1 MHIKMTDRAGNTS
14 EDELIFSIDKTK
26 PEIKIAFDNET
37 PDAENTTMFKENR
50 VATITVTERNF
61 EAADFKADITNT
73 DGVIPELSAWQTTE
87 NTENPDQSV
96 STATI
101 TFAEDG
107 DYTLS
112 VSGKDKAA
120 NQAET
125 VKADDFTIDK
135 TRPVITVTYDNN
147 NAVNGNYY
155 AAARTA
161 TIQIE
166 EHNFSEN
173 RVRITGTATDNGAGI
188 SFPQSGGFTGNGD
201 VHTATI
207 TCGTD
212 GLYNFNVEYTDMA
225 GNIADHL
232 CRLFRPRSLTIIHR
246 VIIYLRMP
254 DGSYNTK
261 LYTLLS
267 SRQSG
272 KESTLMIVIERTAQS
287 ITHFVRE
294 SSNTRHLISIGF
306 HCQRIF
312 RHLWSRCRPSFTI
325 YKYSRIYRRCRLT
338 DFVHCLDVMNT
349 HQVKTESVNVIF
361 INPM

>member
-1 MHIKMTDRAGNTS
+1 MTPSSLIIETAEQHAREKHIDFNKAAAASKDAKGNELYEKDVTVDVTVTDTFSGIRSVEWTVESPYDKENNQSGNVEISNQGAFSSGNADGWSQTKKDKNLVTELKKSFTVKNNSNEIKMHIKMTDRAGNTS

-155 AAARTA
+155 AAVRTA

-225 GNIADHL
+225 GNIAETYTGEEYYVD
-232 CRLFRPRSLTIIHR
+232 LTE
-246 VIIYLRMP
+246 P
-254 DGSYNTK
+254 EN
-261 LYTLLS
+261 
-267 SRQSG
+267 
-272 KESTLMIVIERTAQS
+272 
-287 ITHFVRE
+287 
-294 SSNTRHLISIGF
+294 
-306 HCQRIF
+306 
-312 RHLWSRCRPSFTI
+312 
-325 YKYSRIYRRCRLT
+325 
-338 DFVHCLDVMNT
+338 
-349 HQVKTESVNVIF
+349 
-361 INPM
+361 